1 MAGTQSNSWESRRL
15 EIPFSSLLPT
25 LMQQRAE
32 GKSSLTH
39 WEAVDGSRGSVQD
52 TFIRKFI
59 IGLLWVIMVYP
70 PDFDS
75 LCERFFHRQVVH
87 RPSAVYL
94 TVSLWNDAVEVRNLE
109 DIHGISMNYV
119 DASNVKLSILQRIW
133 EMEAGHLIA
142 LKAFQPLVVNSFYI
156 LLTSSCSFFPPRETG
171 RRCGALYRWCSL
183 ANGWFQKQ
191 LLEQISAETSIIH
204 GLVSEQRHMSFGDW
218 KASAHQTLR
227 PCTFL
232 SKASKEVF
240 PGTWLLWPGA
250 RLEEDKVRPLLKLL
264 QLKVY
269 ADGSGSDDIGLQ
281 KRQRLVGKSM
291 FAHHVCI
298 YIYIS

>member
-1 MAGTQSNSWESRRL
+1 MAVG
-15 EIPFSSLLPT
+15 
-25 LMQQRAE
+25 
-32 GKSSLTH
+32 
-39 WEAVDGSRGSVQD
+39 GSVQD
-52 TFIRKFI
+52 TRLSSFI
-59 IGLLWVIMVYP
+59 IGLLWVIVFIMVYP

-75 LCERFFHRQVVH
+75 RCERFFHRQVH
-87 RPSAVYL
+87 RPFAVYL
-94 TVSLWNDAVEVRNLE
+94 TVSLWNGAVEVRNLE

-133 EMEAGHLIA
+133 EIEAGHLID

-156 LLTSSCSFFPPRETG
+156 LLSSSCSFFPPRETG

-191 LLEQISAETSIIH
+191 LFEQISAETSIIH

-218 KASAHQTLR
+218 KASAIFRAPTNCDLAI

-240 PGTWLLWPGA
+240 PCFRDCYGQAQDW
-250 RLEEDKVRPLLKLL
+250 
-264 QLKVY
+264 
-269 ADGSGSDDIGLQ
+269 
-281 KRQRLVGKSM
+281 KRTKYDLFWSCFSWKSM
-291 FAHHVCI
+291 LMAAGAMTSLCKRDNDLLASPCLPTL
-298 YIYIS
+298 YIYMYNYLYTMHNNYM